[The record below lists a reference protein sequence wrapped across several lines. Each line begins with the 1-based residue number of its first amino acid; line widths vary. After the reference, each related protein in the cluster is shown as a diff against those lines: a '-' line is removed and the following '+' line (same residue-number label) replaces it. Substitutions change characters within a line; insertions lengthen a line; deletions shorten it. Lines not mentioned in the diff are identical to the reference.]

1 MPPPPRKGRG
11 AQTNASGRYEPTKR
25 EAFDDGWSQ
34 TDPEPPPLDTIVR
47 EETAR
52 TIISRNNSPD
62 ISFDRSIN
70 TYRGCEHG
78 CFYCYARPNHAYVG
92 LSPGLDFESKLFAKT
107 NAAALLEQE
116 LSHPKYKPSVMV
128 LGGVTDVYQPIERT
142 YTVTRS
148 VLKVL
153 QRFNHPLAIVT
164 KSQLV
169 VRDID
174 ILAPMAELGLA
185 RVAISV
191 TTLNRDLARKM
202 EPRAAAPHRRIETI
216 RTLASAGIP
225 VTVMVAPI
233 IPALTDHETETILKA
248 AADAGATQ
256 AGYVVLR
263 MPHEI
268 KDLAREWLAAHAPD
282 RADRVIALLKQMRG
296 GQDYDSRWHV
306 RGKGEGPY
314 ARLIGDRFRAAAARL
329 NLNRIVF
336 HLDTSKFRVPP
347 RPGAQLDLL

>member
-11 AQTNASGRYEPTKR
+11 AQTNVSGRYEPVSR

-34 TDPEPPPLDTIVR
+34 TDPEPPPLATEVR

-107 NAAALLEQE
+107 NAAKLLEEE
-116 LSHPKYKPSVMV
+116 LSHPKYTPSVMV

-142 YTVTRS
+142 YAVTRS

-153 QRFNHPLAIVT
+153 QRFNHPLAVVT

-169 VRDID
+169 LRDID
-174 ILAPMAELGLA
+174 ILAPMAALGLA

-191 TTLNRDLARKM
+191 TTLDRDLARRM

-216 RTLASAGIP
+216 RALAQAGIP

-248 AADAGATQ
+248 AAEAGATQ

-314 ARLIGDRFRAAAARL
+314 ARLIGDRFRAACARHG
-329 NLNRIVF
+329 LNRLVF
-336 HLDTSKFRVPP
+336 HLNTSLFRAPP
-347 RPGAQLDLL
+347 RAGAQLDLL